1 MSPASSGQPRPAAA
15 YALWLDSLTRAGWEA
30 GPAAEQVPVADA
42 LGRVSAEPIVAR
54 WPSPRSD
61 CSAMD
66 GIAVRAAGLTAAATA
81 ATAADGSA
89 VRLPAG
95 TFEWIDTGDPM
106 PAGADTVVMR
116 EWLLPQEDGGVIIVP
131 GGLTAAGADATST
144 PRTGDPAATGSRCR
158 WARTSG
164 WSARTSRRGRTR
176 PGRAAAAAG
185 RPGRRRGRRASP
197 RCWSRGSR
205 WSRSSRPGTR
215 SGRSGSTARPGE
227 ILDTNSLMLA
237 ARCRQLSAV
246 PALSEIQPDDPDAL
260 AAEIRRC
267 AHEADLVLVIAGSS
281 RGRGDHAAAVL
292 AQVGGVAV
300 TGVAVRPGHPALLGH
315 AKHPGSA
322 ARSAASGRAGIAP
335 VIGLPGY
342 PLASTVIFEL
352 FAAPLLAALQGVRPA
367 ARPALLAA
375 LDRDWSSPPGI
386 EDWVLV
392 TLAPAAASPAAGR
405 CPSPPR
411 PGAGPGRSASSPA
424 PTPGGRSRPTGPPSP
439 PARPSTSDP
448 EAAAERGPWPSRNG
462 GEPLL
467 AVLVQR
473 AAMALRY
480 RPTSHDVAPLRSRAA
495 CYPPGRRG
503 GAVHAYRS
511 QSLAFAHDSDMS
523 ALPLVLRQ

>member
-1 MSPASSGQPRPAAA
+1 M
-15 YALWLDSLTRAGWEA
+15 
-30 GPAAEQVPVADA
+30 ADA
-42 LGRVSAEPIVAR
+42 LGRVSAAPILAR

-81 ATAADGSA
+81 AAGDA

-116 EWLLPQEDGGVIIVP
+116 EWLLPQEDGGLIILP
-131 GGLTAAGADATST
+131 GGLTAAGADATSSVIT
-144 PRTGDPAATGSRCR
+144 RAGDRAAGGIAVPLGKNVRLAGEDFAAGAELVPAG
-158 WARTSG
+158 
-164 WSARTSRRGRTR
+164 RRLR
-176 PGRAAAAAG
+176 PGDLAAAAAG
-185 RPGRRRGRRASP
+185 GHASVLVARQPVVAIIPTGDEIRPP
-197 RCWSRGSR
+197 
-205 WSRSSRPGTR
+205 
-215 SGRSGSTARPGE
+215 GSTARPGE

-267 AHEADLVLVIAGSS
+267 ARHADLVLVIAGSS

-322 ARSAASGRAGIAP
+322 ARSAGSGRAGLAP

-342 PLASTVIFEL
+342 PLASAVIFEL
-352 FAAPLLAALQGVRPA
+352 FAAPLLAALQGARPA
-367 ARPALLAA
+367 PRPALLAA

-392 TLAPAAASPAAGR
+392 TLAPAVASPAGAALPVATPAR
-405 CPSPPR
+405 R
-411 PGAGPGRSASSPA
+411 GAGSISQLARADAWWPIPPDQTAFPA
-424 PTPGGRSRPTGPPSP
+424 GTPI
-439 PARPSTSDP
+439 
-448 EAAAERGPWPSRNG
+448 E
-462 GEPLL
+462 L
-467 AVLVQR
+467 R
-473 AAMALRY
+473 AI
-480 RPTSHDVAPLRSRAA
+480 PNAP
-495 CYPPGRRG
+495 C
-503 GAVHAYRS
+503 
-511 QSLAFAHDSDMS
+511 
-523 ALPLVLRQ
+523 